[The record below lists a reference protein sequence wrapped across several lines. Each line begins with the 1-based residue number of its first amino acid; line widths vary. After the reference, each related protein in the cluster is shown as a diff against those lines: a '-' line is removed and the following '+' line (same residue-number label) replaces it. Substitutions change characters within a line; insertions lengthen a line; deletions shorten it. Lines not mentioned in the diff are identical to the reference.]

1 MKGIE
6 WISRLLKRTTSSD
19 RVIDRYWETEGICKM
34 ETIPQFVVPGMN
46 VGPAMLSA
54 PRKYCVKR

>member
-6 WISRLLKRTTSSD
+6 WVSRLLKKTTSCD
-19 RVIDRYWETEGICKM
+19 CAIDRYWETEGICKM
-34 ETIPQFVVPGMN
+34 ETIPQFAVPGMN
-46 VGPAMLSA
+46 IGPVMLSP